1 MASRTSLISSDISSG
16 LAAAIRS
23 AREIDVSDPM
33 DAIRRIDVSHG
44 IDVGREVVGDA
55 AGALAETVARF
66 PVRGRR
72 RSRRRPALIGLAIGI
87 IGAVVLA
94 AWWLRRRPADDMT
107 EEDERLDRDALER
120 AADEGMGTA
129 IGSPPDPSSRPDRVP
144 VAMEQTVADARSH

>member
-33 DAIRRIDVSHG
+33 DAIRRIDVTHG

-87 IGAVVLA
+87 VGAVRP
-94 AWWLRRRPADDMT
+94 RR
-107 EEDERLDRDALER
+107 L
-120 AADEGMGTA
+120 
-129 IGSPPDPSSRPDRVP
+129 
-144 VAMEQTVADARSH
+144 VAPTTVR